1 MDKNFLVVANWKANS
16 VDLPKWFDELA
27 ISEKAPEIAIAPA
40 YYQLGTLNSQLEN
53 YKFAI
58 NLAAQNV
65 SSFPTGA
72 FTGEIS
78 AQMLKDAGAKY
89 CLIGHSERRKYLHE
103 TNDDI
108 NLKYEALTKENII
121 PIVCAQSFEEIPQ
134 DIFSQ
139 TSETGYVM
147 FEPFEAISSDS
158 RYKPE
163 SPENIAQTIVDWETK
178 LPENIRFLYG
188 GSVNPENCANIISF
202 CPQLSGLVVG
212 HASLDPITFG
222 SVINL
227 VLQNS

>member
-1 MDKNFLVVANWKANS
+1 MDKNFLVIANWKANTI
-16 VDLPKWFDELA
+16 DLPKWFDGLA
-27 ISEKAPEIAIAPA
+27 ISEKAPEIAIAA
-40 YYQLGTLNSQLEN
+40 SYNQLSPLNSQLEN
-53 YKFAI
+53 SKFAI
-58 NLAAQNV
+58 SLTAQNV

-78 AQMLKDAGAKY
+78 AQMLKELGVKY

-108 NLKYEALTKENII
+108 NLKYESLAKENII

-139 TSETGYVM
+139 TRETVYVM
-147 FEPFEAISSDS
+147 FEPFEAISSDGQ
-158 RYKPE
+158 YKHE
-163 SPENIAQTIVDWETK
+163 SPEIIVQTIVDWKTK
-178 LPENIRFLYG
+178 LPENIKFLYG

-202 CPQLSGLVVG
+202 CPQLSGFVVG